1 MGDVVHAVPVVEDIK
16 RFISDAEIDWLV
28 EDSFADIPRH
38 VAGVAEVIE
47 CSVRKWKK
55 RIFEK
60 STRDQIKA
68 LREKLRGKHYDLVI
82 DLQGLIKSAVLAS
95 WTNAPVAGY
104 DRRSGKE
111 PLATILYSVKS
122 SVDRQK
128 SAVDRCRELAAKSLG
143 YDLGSTKPQFNFQ
156 FEGSPESAG
165 SVFFFCNTSRETKLW
180 PEEKWIELGG
190 ELIRRGK
197 KVVLPWGSP
206 EEKERVLR
214 IQARLGAAAEV
225 PERMPIGQLME
236 KISSA
241 DAVIGLDTGMTHLSA
256 AMGRPTVGIF
266 RDYPIEL
273 VPLVGEGKKKA
284 LGGVGCCPQVQEVL
298 SAYEKVIER
307 FFPVRFTVVC
317 FTPRCRQPC
326 YIYISVREN
335 SRSTWSIG
343 PSDSGRLTIRREL
356 KEEPGFGYM
365 RFPSERPEPH
375 FLWSSRSLNAGPT
388 PKFFIRI

>member
-197 KVVLPWGSP
+197 KVVLPGR
-206 EEKERVLR
+206 KR
-214 IQARLGAAAEV
+214 A
-225 PERMPIGQLME
+225 
-236 KISSA
+236 SSA
-241 DAVIGLDTGMTHLSA
+241 HS
-256 AMGRPTVGIF
+256 
-266 RDYPIEL
+266 
-273 VPLVGEGKKKA
+273 GKTRRSCR
-284 LGGVGCCPQVQEVL
+284 G
-298 SAYEKVIER
+298 SRAYADRTADGK
-307 FFPVRFTVVC
+307 
-317 FTPRCRQPC
+317 
-326 YIYISVREN
+326 
-335 SRSTWSIG
+335 
-343 PSDSGRLTIRREL
+343 D
-356 KEEPGFGYM
+356 
-365 RFPSERPEPH
+365 
-375 FLWSSRSLNAGPT
+375 FLC
-388 PKFFIRI
+388 

>member
-38 VAGVAEVIE
+38 VAGVSEVIE

-128 SAVDRCRELAAKSLG
+128 SAVDRCRELTAKVWATISVQQNLNLTLSL
-143 YDLGSTKPQFNFQ
+143 K
-156 FEGSPESAG
+156 
-165 SVFFFCNTSRETKLW
+165 
-180 PEEKWIELGG
+180 
-190 ELIRRGK
+190 
-197 KVVLPWGSP
+197 
-206 EEKERVLR
+206 VLR
-214 IQARLGAAAEV
+214 NLQAAFSFSAIPAA
-225 PERMPIGQLME
+225 RRNF
-236 KISSA
+236 
-241 DAVIGLDTGMTHLSA
+241 GL
-256 AMGRPTVGIF
+256 
-266 RDYPIEL
+266 
-273 VPLVGEGKKKA
+273 KKM
-284 LGGVGCCPQVQEVL
+284 
-298 SAYEKVIER
+298 
-307 FFPVRFTVVC
+307 
-317 FTPRCRQPC
+317 
-326 YIYISVREN
+326 
-335 SRSTWSIG
+335 
-343 PSDSGRLTIRREL
+343 D
-356 KEEPGFGYM
+356 
-365 RFPSERPEPH
+365 
-375 FLWSSRSLNAGPT
+375 
-388 PKFFIRI
+388 

>member
-38 VAGVAEVIE
+38 VAGVSEVIE

-143 YDLGSTKPQFNFQ
+143 YDLGSTKPQFNFK
-156 FEGSPESAG
+156 FEGSPFSFSAI
-165 SVFFFCNTSRETKLW
+165 
-180 PEEKWIELGG
+180 PAA
-190 ELIRRGK
+190 RRNFGLK
-197 KVVLPWGSP
+197 KNGLNSEANSFAEARRSCSSGA
-206 EEKERVLR
+206 LR
-214 IQARLGAAAEV
+214 
-225 PERMPIGQLME
+225 
-236 KISSA
+236 
-241 DAVIGLDTGMTHLSA
+241 
-256 AMGRPTVGIF
+256 
-266 RDYPIEL
+266 
-273 VPLVGEGKKKA
+273 KKKSEFCA
-284 LGGVGCCPQVQEVL
+284 FRQD
-298 SAYEKVIER
+298 SAQL
-307 FFPVRFTVVC
+307 P
-317 FTPRCRQPC
+317 
-326 YIYISVREN
+326 
-335 SRSTWSIG
+335 
-343 PSDSGRLTIRREL
+343 
-356 KEEPGFGYM
+356 
-365 RFPSERPEPH
+365 RFPSVC
-375 FLWSSRSLNAGPT
+375 RSDS
-388 PKFFIRI
+388 

>member
-1 MGDVVHAVPVVEDIK
+1 MDKCACG
-16 RFISDAEIDWLV
+16 
-28 EDSFADIPRH
+28 
-38 VAGVAEVIE
+38 
-47 CSVRKWKK
+47 
-55 RIFEK
+55 
-60 STRDQIKA
+60 
-68 LREKLRGKHYDLVI
+68 
-82 DLQGLIKSAVLAS
+82 
-95 WTNAPVAGY
+95 GY

-143 YDLGSTKPQFNFQ
+143 YDLGSTKPQFNFK
-156 FEGSPESAG
+156 FEGSSESAG

-197 KVVLPWGSP
+197 KIVLLWGSP

-298 SAYEKVIER
+298 SAYEKVIE
-307 FFPVRFTVVC
+307 
-317 FTPRCRQPC
+317 
-326 YIYISVREN
+326 
-335 SRSTWSIG
+335 
-343 PSDSGRLTIRREL
+343 
-356 KEEPGFGYM
+356 
-365 RFPSERPEPH
+365 
-375 FLWSSRSLNAGPT
+375 
-388 PKFFIRI
+388 

>member
-38 VAGVAEVIE
+38 VAGVSEVIE

-143 YDLGSTKPQFNFQ
+143 YDLGSTKPQFNFK
-156 FEGSPESAG
+156 FEGSSESAG

-197 KVVLPWGSP
+197 KIVLLWGSP

-241 DAVIGLDTGMTHLSA
+241 DAVI
-256 AMGRPTVGIF
+256 
-266 RDYPIEL
+266 IEL
-273 VPLVGEGKKKA
+273 DLHGKNAYQARVAIDAA
-284 LGGVGCCPQVQEVL
+284 LRRCGGGVYRLRLIHGYHGGTALRDLCREYAGHPRVL
-298 SAYEKVIER
+298 RLVASPGSTDLVL
-307 FFPVRFTVVC
+307 
-317 FTPRCRQPC
+317 
-326 YIYISVREN
+326 RE
-335 SRSTWSIG
+335 
-343 PSDSGRLTIRREL
+343 
-356 KEEPGFGYM
+356 F
-365 RFPSERPEPH
+365 
-375 FLWSSRSLNAGPT
+375 
-388 PKFFIRI
+388 

>member
-1 MGDVVHAVPVVEDIK
+1 MRVLIVKTTSMGDVVHAVPVVEDIK

-38 VAGVAEVIE
+38 VAGVSEVIE

-60 STRDQIKA
+60 STRGQIKA
-68 LREKLRGKHYDLVI
+68 LCEKLRSKHYDLVI

-104 DRRSGKE
+104 DWRSGKE
-111 PLATILYSVKS
+111 PLATVLYSIKA

-143 YDLGSTKPQFNFQ
+143 YDFGSTKPQFNFK
-156 FEGSPESAG
+156 FEGSPESVG
-165 SVFFFCNTSRETKLW
+165 CVFFFCNTSRETKLW
-180 PEEKWIELGG
+180 PEEKWIELGA

-197 KVVLPWGSP
+197 KIVLPWGSP
-206 EEKERVLR
+206 EERDRVLR
-214 IQARLGAAAEV
+214 IQARLGTGAEV
-225 PERMPIGQLME
+225 PDRMSIGQLME
-236 KISSA
+236 KISSS

-298 SAYEKVIER
+298 SAFEKVI
-307 FFPVRFTVVC
+307 
-317 FTPRCRQPC
+317 Q
-326 YIYISVREN
+326 
-335 SRSTWSIG
+335 
-343 PSDSGRLTIRREL
+343 
-356 KEEPGFGYM
+356 
-365 RFPSERPEPH
+365 
-375 FLWSSRSLNAGPT
+375 
-388 PKFFIRI
+388 